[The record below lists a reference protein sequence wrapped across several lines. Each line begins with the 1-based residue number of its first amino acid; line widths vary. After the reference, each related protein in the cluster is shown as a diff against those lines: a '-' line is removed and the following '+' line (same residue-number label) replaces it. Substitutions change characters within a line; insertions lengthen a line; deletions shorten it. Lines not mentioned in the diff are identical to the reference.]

1 MKRLWLAALLV
12 VPLGACE
19 GLPTV
24 CTDEARPALD
34 VTVTSAT
41 TGAPVVATVIARD
54 GAFAD
59 SMSTAG
65 PYFTS
70 LWERAGTYDVTVR
83 AAGYATWTR
92 SDVKVAKDQCHVK
105 TVHLDARLTPL

>member
-1 MKRLWLAALLV
+1 MKRLWFAALLAA
-12 VPLGACE
+12 PLGACE
-19 GLPTV
+19 GFTA

-34 VTVTSAT
+34 VTVTSAA
-41 TGAPVVATVIARD
+41 TGAPLVATVVVRD

-65 PYFTS
+65 PYFYS
-70 LWERAGTYDVTVR
+70 LLERAGTYDVTVR

-92 SDVKVAKDQCHVK
+92 PDVRVTKDQCHVK
-105 TVHLDARLTPL
+105 TAHLDARLTPL